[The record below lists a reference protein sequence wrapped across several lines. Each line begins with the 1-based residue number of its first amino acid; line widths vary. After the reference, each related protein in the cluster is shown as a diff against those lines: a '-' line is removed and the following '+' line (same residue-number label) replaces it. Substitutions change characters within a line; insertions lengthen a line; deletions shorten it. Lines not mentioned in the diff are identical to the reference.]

1 MSAATSRPRI
11 VISGLGFITS
21 IGNDRAAVVRSLRAQ
36 QHGIEPFEFLPGATA
51 AVKVAGTI
59 KGFDTRSAHYA
70 EWRWPER
77 YTFTR
82 EMLRSLPPHG
92 VHAMCAMRQLLEDGR
107 LGAAEL
113 ASDAT
118 GLFTASAG
126 SPFLQRV
133 FLNTMHE
140 TQGDR
145 IVPLGVIS
153 TIAGTLNFNLGAHFG
168 IRGGVCGFASAC
180 ASTAHA
186 IGYAHD
192 EIALGRLQRV
202 IIVGAEDLTAES
214 TLSFH
219 GLRALSRNADPATA
233 SRPFDAARD
242 GFVGTGGAAAL
253 LLETAAAAEARG
265 APIYA
270 ELLGWGQS
278 SDGHD
283 MAISDPQ
290 GDGLARAMRRTLAH
304 ARLEPGQ
311 IDYVNAHATS
321 TPTGDRSE
329 IRALHSVFTTAGAHP
344 AVSSTKALTGHA
356 LSMAAVMETAFCAL
370 ALTEGFIPGQAHLS
384 TPDPECGELNLPRA
398 NLDHAP
404 EMILK
409 NSSGFGG
416 SNVVLALRRWRA

>member
-1 MSAATSRPRI
+1 
-11 VISGLGFITS
+11 
-21 IGNDRAAVVRSLRAQ
+21 
-36 QHGIEPFEFLPGATA
+36 
-51 AVKVAGTI
+51 
-59 KGFDTRSAHYA
+59 
-70 EWRWPER
+70 
-77 YTFTR
+77 
-82 EMLRSLPPHG
+82 
-92 VHAMCAMRQLLEDGR
+92 
-107 LGAAEL
+107 
-113 ASDAT
+113 
-118 GLFTASAG
+118 
-126 SPFLQRV
+126 
-133 FLNTMHE
+133 
-140 TQGDR
+140 
-145 IVPLGVIS
+145 
-153 TIAGTLNFNLGAHFG
+153 
-168 IRGGVCGFASAC
+168 
-180 ASTAHA
+180 
-186 IGYAHD
+186 
-192 EIALGRLQRV
+192 
-202 IIVGAEDLTAES
+202 
-214 TLSFH
+214 
-219 GLRALSRNADPATA
+219 
-233 SRPFDAARD
+233 
-242 GFVGTGGAAAL
+242 
-253 LLETAAAAEARG
+253 
-265 APIYA
+265 
-270 ELLGWGQS
+270 
-278 SDGHD
+278 